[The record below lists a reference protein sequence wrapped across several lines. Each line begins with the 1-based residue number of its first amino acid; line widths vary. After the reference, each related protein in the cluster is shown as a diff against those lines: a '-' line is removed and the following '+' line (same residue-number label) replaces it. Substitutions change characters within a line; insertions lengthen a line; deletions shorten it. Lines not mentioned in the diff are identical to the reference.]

1 MIEEYLEYGA
11 IGVIITLFIGMI
23 KFLQSSLTS
32 KLSEV
37 EEICIKLI
45 DRWNRSDEIRDRR
58 HEQLLEQVNRI
69 TDDLN
74 YIKGKNALILGTG
87 GSAKAVISW
96 LKSLNLSHI
105 TIVSLKSNSLEK
117 FLNHVKQDNSESTTY
132 IGLIEEDPVIKEYI
146 KKGSAKY
153 IELQEANEF
162 RKIIKEF
169 DNFFKIRSL
178 WDYEDY

>member
-37 EEICIKLI
+37 EDICIKLI

-74 YIKGKNALILGTG
+74 YIKGKNA
-87 GSAKAVISW
+87 K
-96 LKSLNLSHI
+96 
-105 TIVSLKSNSLEK
+105 
-117 FLNHVKQDNSESTTY
+117 
-132 IGLIEEDPVIKEYI
+132 
-146 KKGSAKY
+146 
-153 IELQEANEF
+153 
-162 RKIIKEF
+162 
-169 DNFFKIRSL
+169 
-178 WDYEDY
+178 

>member
-45 DRWNRSDEIRDRR
+45 DRWNRSEEIRDRR

-74 YIKGKNALILGTG
+74 YIKGKNA
-87 GSAKAVISW
+87 K
-96 LKSLNLSHI
+96 
-105 TIVSLKSNSLEK
+105 
-117 FLNHVKQDNSESTTY
+117 
-132 IGLIEEDPVIKEYI
+132 
-146 KKGSAKY
+146 
-153 IELQEANEF
+153 
-162 RKIIKEF
+162 
-169 DNFFKIRSL
+169 
-178 WDYEDY
+178 